1 MIHHI
6 AFWTRDLDRLIEFYV
21 RHWHG
26 RILRLHGDS
35 QKRSAF
41 LEVFSSIRLELMQK
55 IGLLEALAEDAVGY
69 AHLAI
74 EVESEQRV
82 DELTDHCKKHGIPLS
97 VEKVHYDGGFYESA
111 FQDPDGNTFEIT
123 YIDRTIS
130 PIL

>member
-21 RHWHG
+21 SHWNG
-26 RILRLHGDS
+26 KILRKHDNS

-41 LEVFSSIRLELMQK
+41 LEVFSSIRFELMQK
-55 IGLLEALAEDAVGY
+55 KGLQESRDADTVGY
-69 AHLAI
+69 THLAI

-82 DELTDHCKKHGIPLS
+82 DELTAYCRERGIPLS

-123 YIDRTIS
+123 YINRMIS
-130 PIL
+130 PLL